1 MRLESAIVIHR
12 RADEV
17 WKFLTEPANLPKWDH
32 GVASVEFRDPTAP
45 EGVGYEFT
53 TVGHRGPDL
62 GRMTYRVSEVDAEAR
77 DCRLELTSRTGN
89 ARFFQSA
96 GWRMRVEEVPEGS
109 RVLCSAEFRMR
120 RRYWMLAPVLYWM
133 KAMDRD
139 LVGLKGVL
147 EDG

>member
-1 MRLESAIVIHR
+1 MAGGGAADARSRAARRRRSIGIRLAGRGHRQVAIGCDEDRAMRLESAIVIHR

-89 ARFFQSA
+89 A
-96 GWRMRVEEVPEGS
+96 
-109 RVLCSAEFRMR
+109 
-120 RRYWMLAPVLYWM
+120 
-133 KAMDRD
+133 
-139 LVGLKGVL
+139 
-147 EDG
+147 